1 MPFLAA
7 GTKAEVL
14 KELAEGAALECPGL
28 KVDDIVSVLQE
39 REHLGT
45 TGKGGGFAIPHGKI
59 KGLEKNLICFGRSV
73 DGVPFDALDSK
84 SVHLFL
90 FLLAPEEESE
100 PYLECLARLTRFL
113 NNSHIRTMLMNAA
126 GESECRE
133 ILARS
138 E

>member
-59 KGLEKNLICFGRSV
+59 KGLEKILICFGRSV

-84 SVHLFL
+84 SVHLFF
-90 FLLAPEEESE
+90 FLLTPEEESE
-100 PYLECLARLTRFL
+100 PYLECLAQLTRFL
-113 NNSHIRTMLMNAA
+113 NNFHIRTMLMNAS

>member
-7 GTKAEVL
+7 RTKAEVL
-14 KELAEGAALECPGL
+14 KELAEVAASEYPGL

-59 KGLEKNLICFGRSV
+59 KGLEKIFICFGRSV
-73 DGVPFDALDSK
+73 DGVLFDALDRK
-84 SVHLFL
+84 SVYFFF

-113 NNSHIRTMLMNAA
+113 NNSYIRTMLMNAA

-133 ILARS
+133 ILERS